1 MTRDGAAV
9 RGGGQDGPVGTSW
22 SSPDTRLRSVSGL
35 ALGAPYERVE
45 AAPPPVSEDVK
56 VGLLTL
62 VVTVLLGAPLGL
74 LWAALAPHVDV
85 VVVGQEVNLAETY
98 GDGFIAADG
107 YFLAATLLAGIVGG
121 LVAWR
126 FGSAYGP
133 VVVFALAA
141 GGLVA
146 AYVAMAV
153 GEQVGL
159 EALREAVRA
168 GGQGRFELNVELKS
182 SSALVGWP
190 LGSLL
195 AFLAASLARRE

>member
-1 MTRDGAAV
+1 MS
-9 RGGGQDGPVGTSW
+9 TSW
-22 SSPDTRLRSVSGL
+22 SSPDTRLLPVSGT
-35 ALGAPYERVE
+35 AFGAPYSRLEP
-45 AAPPPVSEDVK
+45 APPPVIDDVR

-62 VVTVLLGAPLGL
+62 VITVLVGAPLGL

-107 YFLAATLLAGIVGG
+107 YFLAGTLLAGIVGG
-121 LVAWR
+121 LLAWR
-126 FGSAYGP
+126 FGSAHGP

-141 GGLVA
+141 GGLAA
-146 AYVAMAV
+146 AYVAMTV

-168 GGQGRFELNVELKS
+168 GGQGVFELNLELKS
-182 SSALVGWP
+182 TPALVGWP

-195 AFLAASLARRE
+195 AYLAVSLSRRD